1 MKEPTETVP
10 VSVLF
15 TFSVLVMALGEFLE
29 EFCMMHSEYLEMDIY
44 ICLLRAS
51 KIFCI
56 TLAASDQFV
65 F

>member
-44 ICLLRAS
+44 IYMFAS
-51 KIFCI
+51 SK
-56 TLAASDQFV
+56 
-65 F
+65 